1 MIRSRYK
8 RVFRTVLEIGLL
20 LAATGCS
27 NRQPEDAPLLGA
39 ISKTVGFTLPAD
51 ATTLAYQHQHEGK
64 DASQCSQLWIV
75 RASSPLSGPDRRS
88 KQSRAKSP
96 FKSLQLLV
104 EQATDGRVAIEA
116 ADQTACE
123 CVEWSCGENICRLR
137 QAKTSDGW
145 VAVLEAVTPQ

>member
-1 MIRSRYK
+1 MIQSRQLC
-8 RVFRTVLEIGLL
+8 RIVLAIGLL

-51 ATTLAYQHQHEGK
+51 ATTLAYHHQHNAK
-64 DASQCSQLWIV
+64 DDSQCSQLWIA
-75 RASSPLSGPDRRS
+75 RASSPFSGPDRRS

-104 EQATDGRVAIEA
+104 EQATEGRVAIEA

-123 CVEWSCGENICRLR
+123 CVEWRHGETMCRLR
-137 QAKTSDGW
+137 QAHTRDGW
-145 VAVLEAVTPQ
+145 VAVLEAVSPE